1 MMSIDSRCHVVGY
14 WLPWC
19 EAPGWTGLTG
29 AFAQDL
35 REVSH
40 RSGMIDVL
48 RTWWSKSEGMYS
60 VWWVR
65 LNLVGESSYIK

>member
-29 AFAQDL
+29 AFA
-35 REVSH
+35 
-40 RSGMIDVL
+40 
-48 RTWWSKSEGMYS
+48 
-60 VWWVR
+60 
-65 LNLVGESSYIK
+65 